1 MKFFKIVSYIFL
13 VLFLIIILLVSYL
26 KFYLPRIEIK
36 ELTVELTE
44 ERIDRGKYLANHV
57 MLCVDCHSTR
67 EWNKYSGP
75 MVPGTEGKGG
85 ELFDQNLGLPGKY
98 YVTNITPYELGDW
111 TDGELFRAIT
121 AGVGK
126 RNNALFPIMPYHI
139 YGNLDPEDIY
149 AVIAYI
155 RTLPEIK
162 NDVPES
168 ESDFP
173 INFLINTFPHEGTP
187 VKRPEKAN
195 TLEYGKYITNAC
207 GCIDCH
213 TAADDMGQLIMEFA
227 YAGGR
232 EFPMPNGEKV
242 LSTNITPD
250 KGTGIGNWNEEK
262 FIRTFKTY
270 DLANYEPVLVKAG
283 EFNTSMPW
291 TMYAGLDSL
300 DLKAMYTYLFSLDPI
315 EK

>member
-1 MKFFKIVSYIFL
+1 MKFFKIASFIFL
-13 VLFLIIILLVSYL
+13 VLFVIIILMVSYL

-36 ELTVELTE
+36 ELTVELTGD
-44 ERIDRGKYLANHV
+44 RIDRGKYLANHV

-67 EWNKYSGP
+67 DWNKYSGP
-75 MVPGTEGKGG
+75 MVPGTDGKGG
-85 ELFDQNLGLPGKY
+85 EVFDQSLGLPGRY

-111 TDGELFRAIT
+111 SDGELFRAIT

-126 RNNALFPIMPYHI
+126 RNNAIFPVMPYHI

-149 AVIAYI
+149 DVMAYI

-162 NDVPES
+162 NDVPIS

-173 INFLINTFPHEGTP
+173 VNLLINTFPHEGTP
-187 VKRPEKAN
+187 VKRPGKAN
-195 TLEYGKYITNAC
+195 NVEYGKYITNAC

-213 TAADDMGQLIMEFA
+213 TEADDMGNLISEFA

-232 EFPMPNGEKV
+232 VFFFPNGDKV
-242 LSTNITPD
+242 FSTNITPD
-250 KGTGIGNWNEEK
+250 AGTGIGSWDEEK

-270 DLANYEPVLVKAG
+270 DLSNYEPVSVG
-283 EFNTSMPW
+283 EGDFNTTMPW
-291 TMYAGLDSL
+291 TMYAGLDTL
-300 DLKAMYTYLFSLDPI
+300 DLKAMYSYLMSLKPI